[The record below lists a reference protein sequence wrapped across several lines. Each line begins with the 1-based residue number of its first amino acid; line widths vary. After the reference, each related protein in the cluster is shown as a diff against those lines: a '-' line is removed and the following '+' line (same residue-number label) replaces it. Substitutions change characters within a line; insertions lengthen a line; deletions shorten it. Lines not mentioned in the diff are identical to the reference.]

1 MAKKKKRIHEFHP
14 NPWIQKRIRFF
25 RARERE
31 PIVFS
36 ILLSLPSLFCL
47 LFLFLYT
54 SIYFRLYLYHRFII
68 IFNWI
73 DWFYYMTRYA
83 KWVGGARTSLSS
95 LNDKNKRKERNHKL
109 KKEIIIIIIKI
120 FPVNALN
127 FRKKMLLID
136 LTIKTDACEQHT
148 FIRSHTY
155 IYTHT
160 HIYIGIRC
168 RNVEYCNTH
177 ASDRRTIR
185 SSSEIFRNRFESKQF
200 CSKQL
205 GRSSVQGWLPPLFR
219 FVPTASIHPPLLRFL
234 LPPPLAATSSSRN
247 RHVSSL
253 TILSRRFWRSGGYV
267 L

>member
-1 MAKKKKRIHEFHP
+1 MNSIRIHESRSEFGFSGRGNASQSFSLSYSLYLP
-14 NPWIQKRIRFF
+14 YS
-25 RARERE
+25 
-31 PIVFS
+31 VFS
-36 ILLSLPSLFCL
+36 FSFYIPLSI
-47 LFLFLYT
+47 

-160 HIYIGIRC
+160 HTHIYIGIRC

-219 FVPTASIHPPLLRFL
+219 FVPTASTHPPLLRFL

-247 RHVSSL
+247 RHVSPL